1 MDATVRDLDAA
12 AERRYDLL
20 VIGGGI
26 YGVMVLHE
34 ASRRG
39 LSCLV
44 LERGEFG
51 AATSRNNFRIL
62 HGGLRY
68 LQKLDL
74 PRFRQSVQ
82 ERRWFQ
88 QHFPQL
94 TRPLPCLMPLYGRG
108 LKRRSVLRLALRCND
123 LLSADRNRGLVAAQQ
138 LPAGTI
144 LEPAATLR
152 RFPYLPRSGLDG
164 AALWYD
170 VLMPRPRQLLL
181 QALRQA
187 CGAGRVQAFDHCAVT
202 GLQQRAGRVL
212 GVVAEDRVSGR
223 SRAFWAGAVVNAA
236 GPWSEQMANRFGAGG
251 DGLYPPTLAWNLR
264 FSRPAPFEGAVALMA
279 PDGRALFLLAC
290 EGRLLA
296 GTGHAPWFGGT
307 ENVQPDPARIDAFV
321 AALNAAAPCL
331 ELDSGEVDRI
341 YAGLLP
347 GRSATD
353 ARLRD
358 RPMIVDH
365 GRRGGPCGLWSVTGV
380 KFTTAR
386 RVAEAL
392 LRRIYPSARAVP
404 ARRGAPAGLTEA
416 LRSGA
421 DGLPRP
427 SDPAA
432 RRGGPG

>member
-1 MDATVRDLDAA
+1 MDATVRDLDTAA
-12 AERRYDLL
+12 GRRYDLL

-39 LSCLV
+39 LSCLL
-44 LERGEFG
+44 LEGGEFG

-108 LKRRSVLRLALRCND
+108 LKRRAVLRVALRCND
-123 LLSADRNRGLVAAQQ
+123 LLSADRNRGLSSAQQ
-138 LPAGTI
+138 LPAGSI
-144 LEPAATLR
+144 IEPAATLQ
-152 RFPYLPRSGLDG
+152 RFPYLPRDGLSG

-181 QALRQA
+181 QTLRQA
-187 CGAGRVQAFDHCAVT
+187 CGAGRVQAFDHCTVT
-202 GLQQRAGRVL
+202 ALQQRAGRVL

-223 SRAFWAGAVVNAA
+223 SRAFWAGAVVNAT
-236 GPWSEQMANRFGAGG
+236 GPWSERMANRLGAGG

-296 GTGHAPWFGGT
+296 GTGHAPWSGGT
-307 ENVQPDPARIDAFV
+307 EDAQPDPAQVDAFV
-321 AALNAAAPCL
+321 AALNAAAPG
-331 ELDSGEVDRI
+331 LDLDGGEVDRI

-386 RVAEAL
+386 RVADAL
-392 LRRIYPSARAVP
+392 LHRIYPSARAVP
-404 ARRGAPAGLTEA
+404 ARSGAPAGLAGA

-427 SDPAA
+427 SDPAT